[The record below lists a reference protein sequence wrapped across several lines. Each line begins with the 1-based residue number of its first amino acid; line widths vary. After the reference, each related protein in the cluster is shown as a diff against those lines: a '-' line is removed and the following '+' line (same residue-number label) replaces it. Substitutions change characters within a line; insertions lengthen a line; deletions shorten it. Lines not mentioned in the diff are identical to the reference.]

1 MKILTILMA
10 GGALMLGTAFAQDA
24 PKTAAPAALA
34 ASVTK
39 DAKVKKHRVKHNKKA
54 AAATTATPAAST
66 AAPANVAPK
75 K

>member
-1 MKILTILMA
+1 MKILTSLMA

-24 PKTAAPAALA
+24 PKAATPAAP
-34 ASVTK
+34 VTK
-39 DAKVKKHRVKHNKKA
+39 EAKVKKHRVKHHKKG
-54 AAATTATPAAST
+54 AAATTTTPAAST